1 MFFKKNNI
9 TFDEKSV
16 DKAAKELQNG
26 SAEAF
31 HLLYQKYNHQIFR
44 FCLRMLDDQTYA
56 EDAFQE
62 TFIRVFEQREKF
74 KGEHFSSWLYSI
86 ARHTCLNYIRS
97 KKEFEIIEDDFQESD
112 MNQDADSGMQ
122 DYIKKAVA
130 GLPVALREALILR
143 EYEDRSYQE
152 IADILGID
160 LSLAKVRVYRA
171 RLVLRKVLQPLVK
184 EIYEH

>member
-1 MFFKKNNI
+1 MFFRKPNI
-9 TFDEKSV
+9 TIDEKTV
-16 DKAAKELQNG
+16 DKAVKELQNG

-31 HLLYQKYNHQIFR
+31 HLLYQKYSHQIFR
-44 FCLRMLDDQTYA
+44 FCLRMLDDPSFA

-62 TFIRVFEQREKF
+62 TFIRVFEQRDKF

-86 ARHTCLNYIRS
+86 ARHTCLNYLRS
-97 KKEFEIIEDDFQESD
+97 KKDFETIDDDFQEND
-112 MNQDADSGMQ
+112 MNSDVDSGMQ
-122 DYIKKAVA
+122 DYIRKAVA
-130 GLPVALREALILR
+130 GLPVALREAVILR
-143 EYEDRSYQE
+143 EYEDCSYQD

-171 RLVLRKVLQPLVK
+171 RLILRKILQPLVK